1 MQARLTAR
9 DGAPRVW
16 CGASHL
22 GSALCQTVTRLVCPA
37 RNDRAGRRSP
47 AESFEIPHLVT
58 PPRERGLALPEQSPG
73 LSIVPLPLYSI
84 ERPPSTV
91 IVSQLTCRY
100 CGENVNF
107 TFNLRSAFF
116 DRLAEGTPILFDGG
130 MGTQLHAHGA
140 PLTRCFDELNLLQ
153 PDLVQA
159 VHRAYI
165 AAGAEVIETN
175 TFAANRVAL
184 AAYGLEQRV
193 RDVNFRGV
201 RIAREAREVSG
212 EPVFLAGSV
221 SSIGQPLAPIGT
233 IAPEEA
239 RAIFVEQIEA
249 LLEAGVDLL
258 VLETFSSPLEL
269 AEAVLAARSVS
280 ADLPII
286 AQVSV
291 HEEGRTLA
299 GATPAEVVDIL
310 DALSVDAL
318 GVNCGVGPQTAL
330 DAIHQMR
337 PLTRTPLSAMPN
349 AGHPTTQG
357 GRQIYVSTPEY
368 FADYARRFAE
378 AGVAIIGG
386 CCGTT
391 PAHIAAMRAVLPRGG
406 SAPTTTVSV
415 AEVARQRVEES
426 APPQPPAE
434 ASSPLARKLRAGEFI
449 ISVEVDPPRGT
460 NPTKMLQGAALLKEA
475 GVDCVDIGDSP
486 MARVRMS
493 CIAFAALCEQRVGV
507 ETLIHF
513 TTRDRNLMALQS
525 ELLGAHALGIHNVIA
540 LTGDPPQMGGYPSA
554 TGVWDVKSP
563 GFIRI
568 IKQLNQGVDWAGNS
582 IGKPTNFLVACAVN
596 PMAED
601 LEYELDWYYQKVEAG
616 ADFAITQPLYNLDQL
631 DRFFSRVPHPAIPT
645 VVEIMPLQSY
655 RHAEFCHNELAG
667 VVIPEEHLAR
677 MKQAGERGIEV
688 GFELAHQFLLDV
700 FDRVNGVLF
709 VPSFHRYEMVAEL
722 VRETGRLRDRAR
734 VRVGAS

>member
-1 MQARLTAR
+1 
-9 DGAPRVW
+9 
-16 CGASHL
+16 
-22 GSALCQTVTRLVCPA
+22 
-37 RNDRAGRRSP
+37 
-47 AESFEIPHLVT
+47 
-58 PPRERGLALPEQSPG
+58 
-73 LSIVPLPLYSI
+73 
-84 ERPPSTV
+84 
-91 IVSQLTCRY
+91 
-100 CGENVNF
+100 
-107 TFNLRSAFF
+107 LRSAFL

-184 AAYGLEQRV
+184 SAYGLEQRV

-201 RIAREAREVSG
+201 KIAREAREVSG

-258 VLETFSSPLEL
+258 VLETFSSPMEL
-269 AEAVLAARSVS
+269 LEAVLAARSVS
-280 ADLPII
+280 TDLPII

-291 HEEGRTLA
+291 HEEGKTLA
-299 GATPAEVVDIL
+299 GATPADVVDVL
-310 DALSVDAL
+310 DALRVDAL

-330 DAIHQMR
+330 DAILQMR

-357 GRQIYVSTPEY
+357 GRQIYVSTPAY
-368 FADYARRFAE
+368 FAEYARRFAE
-378 AGVAIIGG
+378 AGVSIIGG

-391 PAHIAAMRAVLPRGG
+391 PEHIAAMRAALPRSG
-406 SAPTTTVSV
+406 STASVVSV
-415 AEVARQRVEES
+415 AEVARQRVEDTT
-426 APPQPPAE
+426 PPEPPAE
-434 ASSPLARKLRAGEFI
+434 ASSPLARKVRAGEFI

-460 NPTKMLQGAALLKEA
+460 NPNKMLQGAALLKEA

-493 CIAFAALCEQRVGV
+493 CIAFAALCEQRIGV

-525 ELLGAHALGIHNVIA
+525 ELLGAHALGIRNVIA
-540 LTGDPPQMGGYPSA
+540 LTGDPPQMGSYPSA

-582 IGKPTNFLVACAVN
+582 IGRPTNFLVACAVN

-616 ADFAITQPLYNLDQL
+616 ADFAITQPLYTLEQL
-631 DRFFSRVPHPAIPT
+631 DRFVSRVPHPSIPT

-688 GFELAHQFLLDV
+688 GLELAHRFLLDV

-722 VRETGRLRDRAR
+722 VRETGRLRERAR
-734 VRVGAS
+734 VQVGTN

>member
-1 MQARLTAR
+1 MLRN
-9 DGAPRVW
+9 PRAEW
-16 CGASHL
+16 ETKKY
-22 GSALCQTVTRLVCPA
+22 TVA
-37 RNDRAGRRSP
+37 
-47 AESFEIPHLVT
+47 
-58 PPRERGLALPEQSPG
+58 
-73 LSIVPLPLYSI
+73 
-84 ERPPSTV
+84 
-91 IVSQLTCRY
+91 
-100 CGENVNF
+100 F
-107 TFNLRSAFF
+107 TLRSAFF

-130 MGTQLHAHGA
+130 MGTQLYARGVPFH
-140 PLTRCFDELNLLQ
+140 RCFDELNLIQ
-153 PDLVQA
+153 PEVVQA
-159 VHRAYI
+159 VHREYI

-175 TFAANRVAL
+175 TFSANRVAL
-184 AAYGLEQRV
+184 TPYGLERRV
-193 RDVNFRGV
+193 RDINFRGV
-201 RIAREAREVSG
+201 KIAREAREVSG

-221 SSIGQPLAPIGT
+221 SSIGRPLAPVGT
-233 IAPEEA
+233 ITPEHA

-258 VLETFSSPLEL
+258 VLETFSSPAEL
-269 AEAVLAARSVS
+269 REAVMGARSVS

-286 AQVSV
+286 AQVSMD
-291 HEEGRTLA
+291 EDGRTLA
-299 GATPAEVVDIL
+299 GATPADVLAVLDTVRVDVV
-310 DALSVDAL
+310 

-330 DAIHQMR
+330 DAILHMR
-337 PLTRTPLSAMPN
+337 PLTQKPLSAMPN
-349 AGHPTTQG
+349 AGHPTTQA

-378 AGVAIIGG
+378 AGVSIIGG

-391 PAHIAAMRAVLPRGG
+391 PAHIAAMRAALPRNG
-406 SAPTTTVSV
+406 SASAPSV
-415 AEVARQRVEES
+415 AIVEPTRRR
-426 APPQPPAE
+426 ADE
-434 ASSPLARKLRAGEFI
+434 ASAASEGSVEDVSPLARKIRAGEFV

-460 NPTKMLQGAALLKEA
+460 NPHKMLQGAALLNEA

-493 CIAFAALCEQRVGV
+493 CIAFAALCQQRIGV

-525 ELLGAHALGIHNVIA
+525 ELLGAHALGIRNVIA
-540 LTGDPPQMGGYPSA
+540 LTGDPPQMGSYPSA

-582 IGKPTNFLVACAVN
+582 IGRPTNFLVACAVN

-601 LEYELDWYYQKVEAG
+601 LEYELDWYHQKVEAG
-616 ADFAITQPLYNLDQL
+616 ADVAITQPLYNMEQL
-631 DRFFSRVPHPAIPT
+631 DRFFSRVPDRKIPT
-645 VVEIMPLQSY
+645 IVEIMPLQSY

-667 VVIPEEHLAR
+667 VVIPDEHLDR
-677 MKQAGERGIEV
+677 MKRAGERGIEV

-700 FDRVNGVLF
+700 FDRVDGLLL

-722 VRETGRLRDRAR
+722 VRETVRLRER
-734 VRVGAS
+734 VRVPTS